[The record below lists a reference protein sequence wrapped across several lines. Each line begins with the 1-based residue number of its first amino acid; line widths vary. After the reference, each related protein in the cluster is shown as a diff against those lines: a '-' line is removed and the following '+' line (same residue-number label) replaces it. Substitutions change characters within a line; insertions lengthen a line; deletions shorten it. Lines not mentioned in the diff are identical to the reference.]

1 MKKILGNF
9 MWESYVSS
17 AREVQL
23 LRGSLGRKVEL
34 EILKCVDGFGIATVG
49 KIMMI
54 RQEGM
59 SMQCVRGP
67 GVNMKVG
74 CCWRVALLQ
83 ISSHSYK
90 SDSLK
95 SSISGAGMKHGLSRF
110 KLLPWSGWLLA
121 HITLPEH
128 RTVHGCT
135 SQTDC
140 MDPQDEA

>member
-1 MKKILGNF
+1 

-54 RQEGM
+54 QQEGM
-59 SMQCVRGP
+59 SVQCVRGP

-74 CCWRVALLQ
+74 SCWRVALLQ
-83 ISSHSYK
+83 ISSHSCQVRFTK
-90 SDSLK
+90 VFHFWGWNEAWTVQ
-95 SSISGAGMKHGLSRF
+95 IQAVTMEWMAAGTYYPS
-110 KLLPWSGWLLA
+110 
-121 HITLPEH
+121 
-128 RTVHGCT
+128 
-135 SQTDC
+135 
-140 MDPQDEA
+140 